1 MTGCR
6 SGDFKSELENNSR
19 CRGKLSTTILSMSL
33 ERSFYDPEQESGCRP
48 TQIAR
53 SPPKDAPA
61 FLSRAKLAA
70 GVSGARK

>member
-1 MTGCR
+1 
-6 SGDFKSELENNSR
+6 
-19 CRGKLSTTILSMSL
+19 MSL